1 MKKFFLIFLLGLM
14 LFNIV
19 MQPVLLNAD
28 TSSSNTQKKDT
39 VEVGKTDL
47 ILILLAVILI
57 ILIL

>member
-14 LFNIV
+14 LFNII